1 MKPLKRSQTSHGRV
15 SLSYRLKTYNAFIIF
30 FLSPKKLDRCK
41 SDQRTLTSSIRVFSE
56 VVEGELIPLSYEDP
70 KKE

>member
-1 MKPLKRSQTSHGRV
+1 MRRPQTSHGRV

-30 FLSPKKLDRCK
+30 FLEPEKLDRYK

-56 VVEGELIPLSYEDP
+56 AVEGEIISLSYEDP